1 VTARKKRAGKTVSR
15 VVLDTSAVL
24 ALCFAEAGAK
34 KTAAR
39 GRDGIMSAVSYS
51 EAIAKSTDY
60 GMPLETVNHALASL
74 KLSIIPF
81 DERHAVAA
89 ASFRPA
95 TRSFNVSFA
104 DRACL
109 GTAVLAQL
117 PVLTGDRK
125 WQDIDC
131 PIEIIL
137 IR

>member
-1 VTARKKRAGKTVSR
+1 VSK
-15 VVLDTSAVL
+15 VVLDTSAIL
-24 ALCFAEAGAK
+24 ALCFAENGEQ
-34 KTAAR
+34 KTAER
-39 GRDGIMSAVSYS
+39 GKDGVISAVSYS

-60 GMPLETVNHALASL
+60 GMPIETVNLALASL

-81 DERHAVAA
+81 DEKHAVAA

-95 TRSFNVSFA
+95 TRHLNVSIA

-109 GTAVLAQL
+109 STAVLAQL

-125 WQDIDC
+125 WQNIDC
-131 PIEIIL
+131 PVEIIL